1 MKESICK
8 NCGTVFTHYPSDD
21 RRYCS
26 KSCYASHQKIWERTP
41 TCNGGV
47 TKGFTGRQHS
57 EETKQ
62 RISASCKGKGRP
74 TLPLIILKCKN
85 CKEEFK
91 VKRFKA
97 ERQFCSKKCQ
107 YEFIRTEKYCPVCNK
122 LFYSSSLN
130 TCSAKCRGM
139 LQRSRVN
146 KNCIQCGGDFQVI
159 KKRESSAKFCC
170 KDCKDIFQSGENNPA
185 YVHGESNYP
194 YPKEFSNG
202 FKEKIR
208 NKFNRKC
215 FICGIDEDDCK
226 FKLSV
231 HHIDYN
237 KDNCDEDNLVPLCRH
252 CHSKTN
258 SNRTYWEKVI
268 NISRGKIE

>member
-1 MKESICK
+1 MVSV
-8 NCGTVFTHYPSDD
+8 NCGWCNKPIQVELSLYNMYHKRSEFPNFFCSRACQSEHKRNLFSGNNSPRWVNKVVFNCEYCGKETEQYPKKYNKYKNHFCSPECRVKSQIGRLSPKKERYTVACDFCGKEIERVKSTIYNKNF
-21 RRYCS
+21 CS
-26 KSCYASHQKIWERTP
+26 
-41 TCNGGV
+41 
-47 TKGFTGRQHS
+47 
-57 EETKQ
+57 
-62 RISASCKGKGRP
+62 
-74 TLPLIILKCKN
+74 LKCKGVY
-85 CKEEFK
+85 F
-91 VKRFKA
+91 
-97 ERQFCSKKCQ
+97 
-107 YEFIRTEKYCPVCNK
+107 
-122 LFYSSSLN
+122 
-130 TCSAKCRGM
+130 
-139 LQRSRVN
+139 
-146 KNCIQCGGDFQVI
+146 
-159 KKRESSAKFCC
+159 
-170 KDCKDIFQSGENNPA
+170 SGENHPFFN
-185 YVHGESNYP
+185 GWSSLKGYP
-194 YPKEFSNG
+194 EEFSNG